1 MQQEMETPSLT
12 LCTVRLPMDLKEQL
26 RRVKIR
32 KNWNNEKYRTLQLRQ
47 SLYKL
52 LKDGGYMED
61 YNTTTPLSY
70 LVYMA
75 PKLVGMIYARYPYTI
90 HIFDYE
96 SGMVYEGTSVGPVLD
111 MISEHAK
118 VGNWLGLQHFQ

>member
-1 MQQEMETPSLT
+1 MQQQKETPSLT
-12 LCTVRLPMDLKEQL
+12 LSTVHLPDDLKKEL
-26 RRVKIR
+26 RELKEREI
-32 KNWNNEKYRTLQLRQ
+32 WNDPAHSVAEHIQKLF
-47 SLYKL
+47 KL

-90 HIFDYE
+90 YIFDYE
-96 SGMVYEGTSVGPVLD
+96 SGMVYEGTSVDPVLD
-111 MISEHAK
+111 MITEHAE